1 MGRYSTVQA
10 FADNNPNMRKVAYDQ
25 AAGASSIAEPGT
37 GGKSSGK
44 AVVPEKARSPNSWLS
59 NDSLTKH
66 LQYAGLLLYWR
77 VLAGCV
83 PYNLR

>member
-44 AVVPEKARSPNSWLS
+44 AVVPEKARSPNS
-59 NDSLTKH
+59 
-66 LQYAGLLLYWR
+66 
-77 VLAGCV
+77 
-83 PYNLR
+83 